1 MFDLPMYFDNLDD
14 AELAAFVAHVL
25 SEEKGQ

>member
-14 AELAAFVAHVL
+14 AELVQLVAHVL
-25 SEEKGQ
+25 SEEAQ